1 MATYLPGSNKYI
13 PQIQPYQPD
22 FKYYSALLE
31 AKSAQYDEGYDRVNN
46 IYGTL
51 LNSPLSR
58 QDTSQMRNDFFSKAN
73 NEIQRLAGMDLASED
88 NQRAAFNVFKPLTT
102 NPLFAKDIGYTK
114 SLGKQFDRAEYFK
127 NCINE
132 KECGGKYWD
141 EGVAYLNYQAQEF
154 ANADAN
160 KALSMAA
167 PEYVPFV
174 NIAKQAYDYLTDKK
188 FEIQTVDSDGR
199 YNYSITNGVPAEVP
213 IHNYLVSM
221 YGNDPNVMKMYQVSS
236 YLQRKQYGEENAEAF
251 GSAEAAEQDYVN
263 KVINQQ
269 SESLRKYKEEVDGR
283 QREINA
289 RKAVADN
296 YITTQGVDPEL
307 DADFMKYYQSLN
319 GDAEITKTT
328 NDYYSGALEETLP
341 SSIQNLEFDALAQR
355 ADNIL
360 AMSLF
365 DLDMA
370 EVSSAYARATQ
381 KIEKDVDEIY
391 LTQLKHQNSLSE
403 ISAKASVQSN
413 LEDKKHA
420 NALEKLYWEAK
431 LGKFSSKSEKDGKPK
446 IDKTTVPGLNFLTD
460 GEKKAYEED
469 VTKKYSTGWSIKM
482 TDPYEN
488 FSTGDE
494 LDITEEEAK
503 RLQEQ
508 GYVLEEVTE

>member
-1 MATYLPGSNKYI
+1 MATYLKGSNKYI

-22 FKYYSALLE
+22 FNFYKTVLDT
-31 AKSAQYDEGYDRVNN
+31 KTAQYEAGYDRVNS

-51 LNSPLSR
+51 LNSPLTR
-58 QDTSQMRNDFFSKAN
+58 QDTSTMRNDFFSKAN
-73 NEIQRLAGMDLASED
+73 NEIQRLAGVDLSIED
-88 NQRAAFNVFKPLTT
+88 NQRAAFQVFKPLTT
-102 NPLFAKDIGYTK
+102 NKLFAKDIGYTK
-114 SLGKQFDRAEYFK
+114 SLGKQFDRADYFK
-127 NCINE
+127 NCVNE

-154 ANADAN
+154 ANADAD
-160 KALSMAA
+160 KALRMAA

-174 NIAKQAYDYLTDKK
+174 NIAKQAYEYLADKK
-188 FEIQTVDSDGR
+188 FEMQTVDSDGR

-269 SESLRKYKEEVDGR
+269 SESLRKYKEEVDAR

-319 GDAEITKTT
+319 GDAEVTKTT
-328 NDYYSGALEETLP
+328 NDYYSGALEQTLP
-341 SSIQNLEFDALAQR
+341 SSIQNLEFDALSQR

-365 DLDMA
+365 DMDMA
-370 EVSSAYARATQ
+370 EVASAYAAATQ
-381 KIEKDVDEIY
+381 KIEKKVDEIY
-391 LTQLKHQNSLSE
+391 LSQLKHQNSLSE
-403 ISAKASVQSN
+403 IAARGSIQSK

-420 NALEKLYWEAK
+420 NKLEMLYWETQ
-431 LGKFSSKSEKDGKPK
+431 LGSGKKEKDGKPK

-460 GEKKAYEED
+460 PEKKAFEED
-469 VTKKYSTGWSIKM
+469 VNKKYSSGWSIKG

-488 FSTGDE
+488 FSTGDSLE
-494 LDITEEEAK
+494 ISEEEAK
-503 RLQEQ
+503 RLKDQ
-508 GYVLEEVTE
+508 GYVLEKVQ